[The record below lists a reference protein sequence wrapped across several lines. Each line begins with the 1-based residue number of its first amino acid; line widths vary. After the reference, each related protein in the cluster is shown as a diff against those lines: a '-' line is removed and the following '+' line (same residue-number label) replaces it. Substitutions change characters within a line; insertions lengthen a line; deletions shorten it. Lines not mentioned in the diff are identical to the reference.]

1 MSTATVLVKNA
12 DRMMNAI
19 KPVPEGIELSFA
31 DGCSGVI
38 PFADIPGISGLADL
52 DRVELPTPYE
62 AVLWS
67 SGGETAEI
75 PWDFARAYCDPSYR
89 SRVEA
94 VSTRGRIALRW
105 HRPDHAAPARA
116 GRTIA
121 HLQDAVVA
129 DGRAGQASPGPDGAY
144 GFAESS
150 APVSSSRRN
159 AKVRSSDSSRARCCA
174 GDGSLPGFRNEWP
187 APS

>member
-1 MSTATVLVKNA
+1 MSTAAVLVKNA

-38 PFADIPGISGLADL
+38 PFADIPEISGLADL

-67 SGGETAEI
+67 SGGKTAEI

-94 VSTRGRIALRW
+94 VSTRGRIALGAQIKQLREDAGVTQQVLA
-105 HRPDHAAPARA
+105 RSAGIGRITLLRLERGEQSPTFKTLLLLAAALGKPV
-116 GRTIA
+116 
-121 HLQDAVVA
+121 QDLVA
-129 DGRAGQASPGPDGAY
+129 PTASPSP
-144 GFAESS
+144 
-150 APVSSSRRN
+150 RR
-159 AKVRSSDSSRARCCA
+159 
-174 GDGSLPGFRNEWP
+174 P
-187 APS
+187 